1 MVLTL
6 KDNRLTRI
14 PFAIRRLKTLR
25 NLNFADNQ
33 IKSLPNVFS
42 RMSFDTLDVSGDEML
57 TPPYHLH
64 EPNSVPLTSSSDI
77 LRQPAA
83 LWQLAAMVV
92 MTKL

>member
-6 KDNRLTRI
+6 KGNRLTRI

-25 NLNFADNQ
+25 TLNLADNQ

-42 RMSFDTLDVSGDEML
+42 RMTFDTLDVSGEEML

-64 EPNSVPLTSSSDI
+64 EPDPVPLAKSGDI
-77 LRQPAA
+77 LRQSAA
-83 LWQLAAMVV
+83 LWQIAAMIIT
-92 MTKL
+92 TKV